1 MIQELK
7 PYRDDINRLVSE
19 CEVMKGRIGKRNEIE
34 YYTLLLRLLEK
45 KINYVNRLVL
55 IGTPEAAEELIS
67 INEHH
72 EKYMGK
78 MNTED
83 LRRFLTG
90 IKNEVEFHWT
100 KLTCSKWESSL

>member
-19 CEVMKGRIGKRNEIE
+19 FLVMKGRALVKRNEIE

-55 IGTPEAAEELIS
+55 IGTPACC
-67 INEHH
+67 
-72 EKYMGK
+72 
-78 MNTED
+78 
-83 LRRFLTG
+83 RR
-90 IKNEVEFHWT
+90 
-100 KLTCSKWESSL
+100 S